1 LPEARG
7 VRSCGRKVFS
17 PEHLRSLAVTDAYRA
32 KRTHRGTLTDAA
44 WPAIVPER
52 QWLAVKRRLSDPA
65 RVTTKPGGAKHLLSM
80 IARCDVCSGPM
91 TVRVRRGL
99 REYRCQDHSHL
110 HVSAGDLDACA
121 TAAILAYLTRP
132 DNVERLVPPTPPTSD
147 SKASGPRSPVSAPN
161 WTTSPTMSVEERCPP
176 ASRPGRGPAC

>member
-1 LPEARG
+1 M
-7 VRSCGRKVFS
+7 
-17 PEHLRSLAVTDAYRA
+17 
-32 KRTHRGTLTDAA
+32 
-44 WPAIVPER
+44 
-52 QWLAVKRRLSDPA
+52 KRRLSDPA

-110 HVSAGDLDACA
+110 HVPAGDLDACA
-121 TAAILAYLTRP
+121 TVAILAYLTRP

-147 SKASGPRSPVSAPN
+147 SKASGPRSPVSAPT
-161 WTTSPTMSVEERCPP
+161 WTTSPTRSVEERCPQ